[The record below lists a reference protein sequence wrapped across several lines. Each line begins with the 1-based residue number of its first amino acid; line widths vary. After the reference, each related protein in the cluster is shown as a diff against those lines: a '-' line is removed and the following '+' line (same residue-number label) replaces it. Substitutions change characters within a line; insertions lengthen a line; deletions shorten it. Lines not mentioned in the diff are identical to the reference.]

1 MTNNAFPQQDQP
13 RFNQPPAANSTQG
26 AALTADDQNTIR
38 QGVFGALAYVSQADP
53 GFFAS
58 FVESAAGA
66 KVLAAAPADVKQL
79 LAGGLT
85 LPQAKSMEE
94 FKATAM
100 PNLHAAIELVQAK
113 NPQAAADLKAVVLQ
127 AVQAVAAASKGVSA
141 NEQAAI
147 AAIQQA
153 LA

>member
-1 MTNNAFPQQDQP
+1 MTNTIPDPGQPQY
-13 RFNQPPAANSTQG
+13 NQPPTGQTPAASG
-26 AALTADDQNTIR
+26 ALTAEESNTVR

-53 GFFAS
+53 GFFAA
-58 FVESAAGA
+58 FAESAAGA
-66 KVLAAAPADVKQL
+66 KVLAAAPAEVKQL
-79 LAGGLT
+79 LGGGLT

-100 PNLHAAIELVQAK
+100 PNLHSAIQLVAAK
-113 NPQAAADLKAVVLQ
+113 NPQAAASLKQVVLQ
-127 AVQAVAAASKGVSA
+127 AVQAVAQASKGVSA
-141 NEQAAI
+141 NEQQAV